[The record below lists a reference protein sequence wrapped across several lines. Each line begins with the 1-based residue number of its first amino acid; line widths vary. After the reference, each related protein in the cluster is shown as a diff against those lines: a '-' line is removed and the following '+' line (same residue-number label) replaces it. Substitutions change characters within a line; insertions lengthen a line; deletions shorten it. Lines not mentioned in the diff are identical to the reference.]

1 VKAKRTAIAVRFAIF
16 IEATARPRAR
26 WCSLLNRRFLA
37 GVRNDVQAGQPKTV
51 GPTLAL
57 ADFGSKPGPV
67 VINACLRTEGLE
79 RSAIP
84 HQTELAMAVS
94 AVVLHSYPRM
104 ASVEPNR
111 LRIIILMLHCSID
124 QWQAMHN

>member
-1 VKAKRTAIAVRFAIF
+1 MVPETLRDHSLRESKTHGDRRAFCHLHRGDRASARAMVLFAKLKT
-16 IEATARPRAR
+16 
-26 WCSLLNRRFLA
+26 A

-51 GPTLAL
+51 RPTLAF

-94 AVVLHSYPRM
+94 AVVLHSYP
-104 ASVEPNR
+104 PYG
-111 LRIIILMLHCSID
+111 IG
-124 QWQAMHN
+124 